1 MNAPQIHTAPNRR
14 AFLQRGAGGLGMAAL
29 WSLLQDSA
37 LAGDVPGA
45 RGLHH
50 PPRAKRIIF
59 LFQCGGP
66 SQLDLWDHKPGLE
79 RLRGTELPDSI
90 RRGQRITGMTATQSR
105 LLIAPSQYRFTQ
117 HGQNGRWI
125 SELLPHTARVV
136 DDLCVIRSVHTNAI
150 NHDPGIT
157 FFQTGSELPGRP
169 SFGAWIDYG
178 LGSLNHDLPAYVT
191 LISNG
196 AFDKAQPIY
205 SRLWGSGFLPGAH
218 QGVQFRTQ
226 GDPVL
231 YLRDPAFAKPERK
244 RPLLDTLQALNE
256 ERLAA
261 TGDTEIETRI
271 RQYEMAYRMQ
281 ASVPELT
288 DLNTEPDETF
298 RLYGDAARQP
308 GTYAAN
314 CLLARRLA
322 ERDVRFI
329 QLYHTGWD
337 HHTHVPRDLPVLCRE
352 TDQATAA
359 LLTDL
364 KRRDLLKDTLVVWAG
379 EFGRTTYCQGSLTPN
394 NYGRDHHPRC
404 FTIWMAG
411 GGVRP
416 GIAYGATD
424 DFCYNIVENPVHVH
438 DVQATILHLL
448 GIDHERLVYKFQG
461 RRYRLTDVHGQVVK
475 PLLA

>member
-1 MNAPQIHTAPNRR
+1 MNPPLFSPTSRR
-14 AFLQRGAGGLGMAAL
+14 AFLQRGANGLGIAAL
-29 WSLLQDSA
+29 HSLLQGSA
-37 LAGDVPGA
+37 LGSDLPGV

-50 PPRAKRIIF
+50 PPRAKRVIF
-59 LFQCGGP
+59 LFQSGGP
-66 SQLDLWDHKPGLE
+66 SQMDLWDPKPNLE
-79 RLRGTELPDSI
+79 RLHGTDLPPSV
-90 RRGQRITGMTATQSR
+90 RRGQRITSMTSKQSR
-105 LLIAPSQYRFTQ
+105 LRIASSFYKFAR
-117 HGQNGRWI
+117 HGQSGREVG
-125 SELLPHTARVV
+125 ELLPHTAKVV
-136 DDLCVIRSVHTNAI
+136 DDLCLIRSVHTNAI

-169 SFGAWIDYG
+169 SFGAWVHYG
-178 LGSLNHDLPAYVT
+178 LGSLNNNLPSYVT

-196 AFDKAQPIY
+196 DFAKAQPIY
-205 SRLWGSGFLPGAH
+205 SRLWGSGFLPSSH
-218 QGVQFRTQ
+218 QGIQFRTG

-231 YLRDPAFAKPERK
+231 YLRDPAFKDPK
-244 RPLLDTLQALNE
+244 RMRPMLDTLKALNE
-256 ERLAA
+256 QHLAD
-261 TGDTEIETRI
+261 TGDAEIETRI

-281 ASVPELT
+281 TSVPELT
-288 DLNTEPDETF
+288 DLGTEPESTF
-298 RLYGDAARQP
+298 ELYGDAARKP

-359 LLTDL
+359 LVTDL
-364 KRRDLLKDTLVVWAG
+364 KRRDLLKDTLIVWAG
-379 EFGRTTYCQGSLTPN
+379 EFGRTTYCQGSLTPR

-411 GGVRP
+411 GGVKP

-448 GIDHERLVYKFQG
+448 GIDHEKLVFKFQG

>member
-1 MNAPQIHTAPNRR
+1 MNPSGIPDLVSRR
-14 AFLQRGAGGLGMAAL
+14 SFLRRGAGGLGSAAL
-29 WSLLQDSA
+29 FSLLQREA
-37 LAGDVPGA
+37 LADDVSGA
-45 RGLHH
+45 RGRHH
-50 PPRAKRIIF
+50 APRAKRVIF

-66 SQLDLWDHKPGLE
+66 SQLDLWDHKPELHK
-79 RLRGTELPDSI
+79 LRGTDLPPSI
-90 RRGQRITGMTATQSR
+90 RQGQRITGMTATQAS
-105 LLIAPSQYRFTQ
+105 LPVAPSQYQFAR
-117 HGQNGRWI
+117 HGQSGRWVG
-125 SELLPHTARVV
+125 ELLPHTAKVT
-136 DDLCVIRSVHTNAI
+136 DDLCVIHSVHTNAI

-169 SFGAWIDYG
+169 SVGAWVHYG
-178 LGSLNHDLPAYVT
+178 LGSLNEDLPAYVT

-196 AFDKAQPIY
+196 DFEKAQPIY

-218 QGVQFRTQ
+218 QGVQFRTK

-231 YLRDPAFAKPERK
+231 YLRDPAFKEPERN
-244 RPLLDTLQALNE
+244 RALLDTVKALNE

-261 TGDTEIETRI
+261 TGQAAIETRI

-281 ASVPELT
+281 TSVPELA
-288 DLNTEPDETF
+288 DLRSEPEATF
-298 RLYGDAARQP
+298 DLYGAAARQP

-359 LLTDL
+359 LITDL
-364 KRRDLLKDTLVVWAG
+364 KQRDLLKDTLVVWAG
-379 EFGRTTYCQGSLTPN
+379 EFGRTTYCQGTLTAN

-411 GGVRP
+411 GGVKP
-416 GIAYGATD
+416 GMAYGLTD
-424 DFCYNIVENPVHVH
+424 EFCYNIVENPVHVH

-448 GIDHERLVYKFQG
+448 GIDHEKLVYKFQG
-461 RRYRLTDVHGQVVK
+461 RRYRLTDIHGQVVK